1 MKKIFILLSMALVLP
16 VMSCKENTP
25 ASDAVSGAY
34 ENPVVEA
41 IMERRS
47 VRKYQDMPVERDLL
61 MRIAECGINA
71 PNAMNAQQWEV
82 RIVDNKEWIQGM
94 SDLQLSMMDPQMV
107 AQMKADPSFRN
118 AFRNGTALFVVAVK
132 PSPMTFIDAGL
143 MGENIMLAAH
153 SFGLGTCCLGSS
165 ARFLNTP
172 EAAEWLKALQFSEG
186 YEVQYII
193 AVGYPDER
201 PQAKPRNKEVIR
213 FI

>member
-1 MKKIFILLSMALVLP
+1 MRKIFILLSLALVLP
-16 VMSCKENTP
+16 VMSCKENAP
-25 ASDAVSGAY
+25 ASGDVQGAY

-47 VRKYQDMPVERDLL
+47 VRKYQDRPVERDLL

-94 SDLQLSMMDPQMV
+94 SDVQLSLMDSSQV
-107 AQMKADPSFRN
+107 ATLKADPSFRN

-132 PSPMTFIDAGL
+132 PSPMTLIDAGL

-165 ARFLNTP
+165 ARALNAP
-172 EAAEWLKALQFSEG
+172 EASEYLKALQFGEG
-186 YEVQYII
+186 YEVQYVI
-193 AVGYPDER
+193 AVGYPDEQ
-201 PQAKPRNKEVIR
+201 PQAKPRNKDVIR

>member
-1 MKKIFILLSMALVLP
+1 MSLVLP
-16 VMSCKENTP
+16 MMSCKETP
-25 ASDAVSGAY
+25 SVPNATESAY

-47 VRKYQDMPVERDLL
+47 VRKYQDRPVDRDLL

-118 AFRNGTALFVVAVK
+118 AFRNGAALFVVAVK

-193 AVGYPDER
+193 AVGYPDEQ

>member
-1 MKKIFILLSMALVLP
+1 M
-16 VMSCKENTP
+16 MSCKETP
-25 ASDAVSGAY
+25 SVPNATESAY

-47 VRKYQDMPVERDLL
+47 VRKYQDRPVDRDLL

-94 SDLQLSMMDPQMV
+94 SDLQLSMMDASMV
-107 AQMKADPSFRN
+107 GQMKADPSFRN

-132 PSPMTFIDAGL
+132 PSPMNFIDAGL

-172 EAAEWLKALQFSEG
+172 EAADYLKALQFSEG

-193 AVGYPDER
+193 AAGYPDEQ
-201 PQAKPRNKEVIR
+201 PQAKPRNKEVIK

>member
-1 MKKIFILLSMALVLP
+1 MALVLP

-25 ASDAVSGAY
+25 ASDATSGAY

-47 VRKYQDMPVERDLL
+47 VRKYQDRPVERDLL

-107 AQMKADPSFRN
+107 AQMKSDPSFRN

-193 AVGYPDER
+193 AAGYPDEQ

>member
-1 MKKIFILLSMALVLP
+1 MRKIFILLSMSLVLP
-16 VMSCKENTP
+16 MMSCKETP
-25 ASDAVSGAY
+25 SVPNATESAY

-47 VRKYQDMPVERDLL
+47 VRKYQDRPVDRDLL

-94 SDLQLSMMDPQMV
+94 SDLQLSMMDASMV
-107 AQMKADPSFRN
+107 GQMKADPSFRN

-172 EAAEWLKALQFSEG
+172 EATDYLKALQFSEG

-193 AVGYPDER
+193 AAGYPDEQ
-201 PQAKPRNKEVIR
+201 PQAKPRNKEVIK

>member
-1 MKKIFILLSMALVLP
+1 MSLVLLM
-16 VMSCKENTP
+16 MSCKETP
-25 ASDAVSGAY
+25 SVPNATESAY

-47 VRKYQDMPVERDLL
+47 VRKYQDRPVDRDLL

-94 SDLQLSMMDPQMV
+94 SDLQLSMMDASMV
-107 AQMKADPSFRN
+107 GQMKADPSFRN

-165 ARFLNTP
+165 TRFLNTP
-172 EAAEWLKALQFSEG
+172 EAADYLKALQFSEG

-193 AVGYPDER
+193 AAGYPDEQ
-201 PQAKPRNKEVIR
+201 PQAKPRNKEVIK

>member
-1 MKKIFILLSMALVLP
+1 MALVLP
-16 VMSCKENTP
+16 VMSCNENTP
-25 ASDAVSGAY
+25 ASDAISGAY

-47 VRKYQDMPVERDLL
+47 VRKYQDRPVERDLL

-107 AQMKADPSFRN
+107 AQMKSDPSFRN

-193 AVGYPDER
+193 AAGYPDEQ

>member
-1 MKKIFILLSMALVLP
+1 MALVLP
-16 VMSCKENTP
+16 VMSCKENIP

-47 VRKYQDMPVERDLL
+47 VRKYQDRPVERDLL

-107 AQMKADPSFRN
+107 AQMKSDPSFRN

-193 AVGYPDER
+193 AAGYPDEQ

>member
-1 MKKIFILLSMALVLP
+1 MRKIFILLSMSLVLP
-16 VMSCKENTP
+16 MMSCKETP
-25 ASDAVSGAY
+25 SVPNATESAY

-47 VRKYQDMPVERDLL
+47 VRKYQDRPVDRDLL

-82 RIVDNKEWIQGM
+82 RIVDNTEWLQGM
-94 SDLQLSMMDPQMV
+94 SDLQLSMMDASMV
-107 AQMKADPSFRN
+107 GQMKADPSFRN

-172 EAAEWLKALQFSEG
+172 EAADYLKALQFSEG

-193 AVGYPDER
+193 AAGYPDEQ
-201 PQAKPRNKEVIR
+201 PQAKPRNKEVIK

>member
-1 MKKIFILLSMALVLP
+1 MALVLP
-16 VMSCKENTP
+16 LVSCNESP
-25 ASDAVSGAY
+25 ATGEDAQGAY

-47 VRKYQDMPVERDLL
+47 VRKYQDRPVERELL

-94 SDLQLSMMDPQMV
+94 SDLQLSMMDSSAV

-172 EAAEWLKALQFSEG
+172 EAADYLKALQFSEG

-193 AVGYPDER
+193 AAGYPDEQ
-201 PQAKPRNKEVIR
+201 PQAKPRNKEIIK

>member
-1 MKKIFILLSMALVLP
+1 MRKIFILLSMALVIP
-16 VMSCKENTP
+16 IVSCNENRTD
-25 ASDAVSGAY
+25 SDAAGSAY

-47 VRKYQDMPVERDLL
+47 VRKYQDRPVERDLL

-94 SDLQLSMMDPQMV
+94 SDLQLSMMDASMV
-107 AQMKADPSFRN
+107 GQMKADPSFRN

-172 EAAEWLKALQFSEG
+172 EAADYLKALQFSEG

-193 AVGYPDER
+193 AAGYPDEQ
-201 PQAKPRNKEVIR
+201 PQAKPRNKEVIK

>member
-1 MKKIFILLSMALVLP
+1 MSLVLP
-16 VMSCKENTP
+16 MMSCKETQSMPNATE
-25 ASDAVSGAY
+25 STY

-47 VRKYQDMPVERDLL
+47 VRKYQDRPVDRDLL

-94 SDLQLSMMDPQMV
+94 SDLQLSMMDASMV
-107 AQMKADPSFRN
+107 GQMKADPSFRN

-172 EAAEWLKALQFSEG
+172 EAADYLKDLQFSEG

-193 AVGYPDER
+193 AAGYPDEQ
-201 PQAKPRNKEVIR
+201 PQVKPRNKEVIK

>member
-1 MKKIFILLSMALVLP
+1 MKKFFILLSMALVLP
-16 VMSCKENTP
+16 VMSCKENIP

-47 VRKYQDMPVERDLL
+47 VRKYQDRPVERDLL

-107 AQMKADPSFRN
+107 AQMKSDPSFRN

-193 AVGYPDER
+193 AAGYPDEQ

>member
-1 MKKIFILLSMALVLP
+1 M
-16 VMSCKENTP
+16 MSCKETP
-25 ASDAVSGAY
+25 SVPNATESAY

-47 VRKYQDMPVERDLL
+47 VRKYQDRPVDRDLL

-82 RIVDNKEWIQGM
+82 RIEDNKEWIQGM
-94 SDLQLSMMDPQMV
+94 SDLQLSMMDASMV
-107 AQMKADPSFRN
+107 GQMKADPSFRN

-172 EAAEWLKALQFSEG
+172 EAADYLKALQFSEG

-193 AVGYPDER
+193 AAGYPDEQ
-201 PQAKPRNKEVIR
+201 PQAKPRNKEVIK

>member
-1 MKKIFILLSMALVLP
+1 M
-16 VMSCKENTP
+16 MSCKETP
-25 ASDAVSGAY
+25 SVPNATESAY

-47 VRKYQDMPVERDLL
+47 VRKYQDRPVDRDLL

-82 RIVDNKEWIQGM
+82 RIVDNKAWIQGM
-94 SDLQLSMMDPQMV
+94 SDLQLSMMDASMV
-107 AQMKADPSFRN
+107 GQMKADPSFRN

-172 EAAEWLKALQFSEG
+172 EAADYLKALQFSEG

-193 AVGYPDER
+193 AAGYPDEQ
-201 PQAKPRNKEVIR
+201 PQAKPRNKEVIK

>member
-1 MKKIFILLSMALVLP
+1 MRKIFILLSMSLVLP
-16 VMSCKENTP
+16 MMSCKETQSVPNATE
-25 ASDAVSGAY
+25 SAY

-47 VRKYQDMPVERDLL
+47 VRKYQDRPVDRDLL

-94 SDLQLSMMDPQMV
+94 SDLQLSMMDASMV
-107 AQMKADPSFRN
+107 GQMKADPSFRN

-172 EAAEWLKALQFSEG
+172 EAADYLKALQFSEG

-193 AVGYPDER
+193 AAGYPDEQ
-201 PQAKPRNKEVIR
+201 PQAKPRNKEVIK